1 MLLVCSALAF
11 SMLKGPSE
19 RVQHWVWAGAML
31 AVALWRLRL
40 GTSGNNLVFVGAALV
55 FAGIATVRAL
65 QTPR

>member
-1 MLLVCSALAF
+1 
-11 SMLKGPSE
+11 MLKGPSE